1 MADVAGRAA
10 RLLADEG
17 GEVEMRPAHLQL
29 RAERIQPD
37 DATGVNRS
45 LSSPKLP
52 NRLWSLRNR
61 PQATES
67 LSVSMFSGIL
77 LANAKLGRWQ
87 WNKKTGGIG

>member
-52 NRLWSLRNR
+52 NRLWS
-61 PQATES
+61 PTKQTTGH
-67 LSVSMFSGIL
+67 GIL
-77 LANAKLGRWQ
+77 ARLHVFWYSIDKRQIRQMAME
-87 WNKKTGGIG
+87 

>member
-29 RAERIQPD
+29 RAGRIQPD

-52 NRLWSLRNR
+52 NRLWS
-61 PQATES
+61 PTKQTTGH
-67 LSVSMFSGIL
+67 GIL
-77 LANAKLGRWQ
+77 ARLHVFWYS
-87 WNKKTGGIG
+87 IGKRQIRQMAME

>member
-37 DATGVNRS
+37 DATDVNRS

-52 NRLWSLRNR
+52 NRLWS
-61 PQATES
+61 PTKQTTGH
-67 LSVSMFSGIL
+67 GIL
-77 LANAKLGRWQ
+77 ARLHVFWYSIDKRQIRQMAME
-87 WNKKTGGIG
+87 

>member
-52 NRLWSLRNR
+52 NRLWS
-61 PQATES
+61 PTKQTTGH
-67 LSVSMFSGIL
+67 GIL
-77 LANAKLGRWQ
+77 ARLHVFWHS
-87 WNKKTGGIG
+87 IGKRQIRRIVME

>member
-52 NRLWSLRNR
+52 NRLWS
-61 PQATES
+61 PTKQTTDH
-67 LSVSMFSGIL
+67 GIL
-77 LANAKLGRWQ
+77 ARLHVFWYSIDKRQIRQMA
-87 WNKKTGGIG
+87 IE

>member
-52 NRLWSLRNR
+52 NRLWS
-61 PQATES
+61 PTKQS
-67 LSVSMFSGIL
+67 
-77 LANAKLGRWQ
+77 
-87 WNKKTGGIG
+87 TGGILARLHVFWYSIDKRQIRQMAME

>member
-45 LSSPKLP
+45 LAAPKLP
-52 NRLWSLRNR
+52 NRLWS
-61 PQATES
+61 PTKQTTGH
-67 LSVSMFSGIL
+67 GIL
-77 LANAKLGRWQ
+77 ARLHVFWYSIDKRQIRQMAME
-87 WNKKTGGIG
+87 

>member
-17 GEVEMRPAHLQL
+17 GEVEMRPAL
-29 RAERIQPD
+29 RAAEGEPGAERIQPD

-52 NRLWSLRNR
+52 NRLWS
-61 PQATES
+61 PTKQTTGH
-67 LSVSMFSGIL
+67 GIL
-77 LANAKLGRWQ
+77 ARLHVFWYSIDKRQIRQMAME
-87 WNKKTGGIG
+87 

>member
-52 NRLWSLRNR
+52 NRLWS
-61 PQATES
+61 PTKQTTGH
-67 LSVSMFSGIL
+67 GIL
-77 LANAKLGRWQ
+77 ARLHVFWYSIDKRQIKQMAME
-87 WNKKTGGIG
+87 

>member
-52 NRLWSLRNR
+52 NRLWS
-61 PQATES
+61 PTKQSTGH
-67 LSVSMFSGIL
+67 GIL
-77 LANAKLGRWQ
+77 ARLHVFWYSIDKRQIRQMAME
-87 WNKKTGGIG
+87 